1 MSYQHARILA
11 AIGGMALVIFF
22 AALISLLND
31 GRIAIEGQH
40 LLLTLF
46 VGLAAYLGWPTKD
59 RSG

>member
-1 MSYQHARILA
+1 MPYQRARILA

-40 LLLTLF
+40 VLLALF
-46 VGLAAYLGWPTKD
+46 VGLAAYLGWPTKGQ
-59 RSG
+59 SE